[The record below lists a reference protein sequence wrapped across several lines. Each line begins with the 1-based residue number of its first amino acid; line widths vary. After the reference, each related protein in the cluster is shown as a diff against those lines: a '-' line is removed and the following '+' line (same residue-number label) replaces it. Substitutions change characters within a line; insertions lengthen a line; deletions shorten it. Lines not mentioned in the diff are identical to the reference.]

1 MLFRNVLN
9 ELKIKKIAQSIDTQ
23 VHAMVRLS
31 IVAREFCCRGVIYS
45 GKSVLHLLYMEQS
58 VCLVSRH
65 SVKWS
70 LMVNVEPAYQIEI
83 KKSGIH

>member
-1 MLFRNVLN
+1 MINIQF
-9 ELKIKKIAQSIDTQ
+9 IKKTNLQ
-23 VHAMVRLS
+23 HKF
-31 IVAREFCCRGVIYS
+31 REHVIYS